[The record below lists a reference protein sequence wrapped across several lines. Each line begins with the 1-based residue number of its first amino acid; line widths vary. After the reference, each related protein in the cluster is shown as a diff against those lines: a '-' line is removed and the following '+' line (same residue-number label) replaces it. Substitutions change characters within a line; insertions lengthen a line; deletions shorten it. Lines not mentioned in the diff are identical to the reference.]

1 MPSLRELVMEVL
13 AGRGHDPD
21 AVDIDFDQL
30 AASAAPADVPMQREG
45 MFKESSFD
53 LLHGLEVSEEPMDT
67 MPDELIEV
75 FLKH

>member
-1 MPSLRELVMEVL
+1 MPSLREMVMEML
-13 AGRGHDPD
+13 AGRGHD
-21 AVDIDFDQL
+21 AGEVDIDIDQL
-30 AASAAPADVPMQREG
+30 AATVVPSDAGVPREN